1 MGAARCS
8 ARALRSVVGV
18 ALMRCSS
25 WDLVGSGVGAVWRG
39 TAVRVTVSRFL
50 ALRVGRWLHLGAA
63 CRMSAGRRICAWLEV
78 VSASQGAALPAKWNG
93 ALLVTVMV
101 SVLGPGRRL
110 VMVWNHREVHVGLVW
125 MRSRWVVAV
134 MWRWPWGRHWAAASV
149 RACRRAF
156 RRPIAAAAA
165 TAVNM
170 RGPP

>member
-1 MGAARCS
+1 MSADPATESAPSGGRDALVNTFRGQPRKPQMGAAVDRRHRLGVRGPPTGAS
-8 ARALRSVVGV
+8 ATTTR
-18 ALMRCSS
+18 
-25 WDLVGSGVGAVWRG
+25 
-39 TAVRVTVSRFL
+39 
-50 ALRVGRWLHLGAA
+50 
-63 CRMSAGRRICAWLEV
+63 
-78 VSASQGAALPAKWNG
+78 SASQGAALPAKWNG